1 MKKILVVGATGQLGS
16 EIIRQVRMKSKFE
29 IHALVRPASNYQ
41 HLKGAVSEFVIGDL
55 KDKKAC

>member
-1 MKKILVVGATGQLGS
+1 
-16 EIIRQVRMKSKFE
+16 MKSKFE